1 MRSTLIQDAENHQS
15 LFHPFGA
22 IPEADLRKWMT
33 DTHTNLPTELFDFYV
48 YCGGLDFLE
57 TETILGPFGNPDL
70 ADDLK
75 SVNLFHR
82 KNGLAHS
89 CLVFHRGTVGLSIFD
104 EIKKVYCVLNVDTY
118 ELISSYATLDQW
130 YSLGLR
136 REYASKYGL

>member
-1 MRSTLIQDAENHQS
+1 MNSILLQDAESHRS
-15 LFHPFGA
+15 LFHKFGA
-22 IPEADLRKWMT
+22 IPEAELRKWMT

-48 YCGGLDFLE
+48 CCGGLDFLE

-75 SVNLFHR
+75 SVNTLHH
-82 KNGLAHS
+82 KNGLS
-89 CLVFHRGTVGLSIFD
+89 PRSLVFHRGIGGLSIFD
-104 EIKKVYCVLNVDTY
+104 EVKNLYCVLNVDNY

-130 YSLGLR
+130 YSVGLR